1 MALLPVVKNAAD
13 PKQVKRAE
21 RLEAR
26 RFARL
31 AVALKVM
38 LSTKEGRLVL
48 RTIIDDSGL
57 LRSSFDPNGSMM
69 YFKEGRRSYGLE
81 IRALCVEVDED
92 LVLLMDQEGTAQRR
106 ADESEI
112 KAGHISDQA
121 QAEGESNG

>member
-26 RFARL
+26 RAARL
-31 AVALKVM
+31 AKAIKAV
-38 LSTKEGRLVL
+38 LSTQEGRTFVRALL
-48 RTIIDDSGL
+48 DDAGL
-57 LRSSFDPNGSMM
+57 LRSSFDTNGSMM
-69 YFKEGRRSYGLE
+69 YFKEGRRNHGLE
-81 IRALCVEVDED
+81 IRAACVDVDED

-121 QAEGESNG
+121 AAEGENNG